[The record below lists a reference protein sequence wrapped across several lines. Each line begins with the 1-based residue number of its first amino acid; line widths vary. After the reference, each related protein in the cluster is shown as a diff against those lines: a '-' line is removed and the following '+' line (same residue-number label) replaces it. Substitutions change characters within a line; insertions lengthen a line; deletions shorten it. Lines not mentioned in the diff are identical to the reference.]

1 MQAGVWWDSRQGL
14 QRRSGTTA
22 PQFYRFWRITAVCRA
37 ADMHLLLPTAF
48 IIETAFS
55 EKYKIFIEDY
65 RKLKQKLA
73 MV

>member
-1 MQAGVWWDSRQGL
+1 
-14 QRRSGTTA
+14 
-22 PQFYRFWRITAVCRA
+22 
-37 ADMHLLLPTAF
+37 MHLLLPTAF